1 MNRHLS
7 LLALAVALLPTA
19 AFADTIDAGT
29 GSAADAAGA
38 SQQQDP
44 HDDDHDAVE
53 ASDIVVTGARRNL
66 EDVLGGVSVVDGSEL
81 AADMRPSIGETL
93 AKQPGVSATSFGP
106 AASRPILR
114 GLGGDRIRI
123 LTDGIGSLDM
133 SSSSADHAVAINP
146 LTAERVEILRGPSAL
161 LFGSGAIGG
170 VVNVVDSRI
179 PRRDPERPLHAEG
192 MVTYGT
198 AADERSANLAVDVP
212 LGSGF
217 VLHGDGSWSNS
228 DDLETG
234 GHILSNELREIAA
247 ASPELE
253 IRELADLEGELPN
266 SASRSAEL
274 AGGLAYVK
282 DDLNVGFSVTRHTQ
296 KYGVPI
302 RYSLDPAIE
311 AEAPTIDAE
320 QTRYDVRAEVPVG
333 GLLEVV
339 RLRGGYSKYHHDE
352 LEETGE
358 VGSSFFAKGGE
369 LRADAVQDVRSGWG
383 GTSGLQYVEKKVR
396 IEGEEKYLPDARQKQ
411 FGLFT
416 LQHLE
421 RGQLRLEAGARF
433 ETSKLTAD
441 ADEQLGTPEDS
452 RSFNT
457 FSGSLGALYEFSPGW
472 RAGLNLSRSARAP
485 AIDELYANGPH
496 AGTQAFEV
504 GDPDLDS
511 ETSLGVEA
519 SFRKSRGPVRIGL
532 SAFYSRFANFIYQAP
547 TGEIEDDLPVFEYRQ
562 GKARYYGF
570 EAELSAPIGTVG
582 GVEWGVE
589 TQADWVHAT
598 IEDVGPAPQI
608 PPLRLLGAITGA
620 AGKVD
625 GRLEVEHAFR
635 QSRNADLET
644 ETAGYTLLNASVE
657 WHPIDEK
664 PELTLGLSANNL
676 FDVVARRHSSLL
688 KDYAPLAGRDIRVN
702 ARFQF

>member
-1 MNRHLS
+1 M
-7 LLALAVALLPTA
+7 
-19 AFADTIDAGT
+19 
-29 GSAADAAGA
+29 
-38 SQQQDP
+38 
-44 HDDDHDAVE
+44 
-53 ASDIVVTGARRNL
+53 
-66 EDVLGGVSVVDGSEL
+66 
-81 AADMRPSIGETL
+81 
-93 AKQPGVSATSFGP
+93 
-106 AASRPILR
+106 
-114 GLGGDRIRI
+114 
-123 LTDGIGSLDM
+123 
-133 SSSSADHAVAINP
+133 
-146 LTAERVEILRGPSAL
+146 
-161 LFGSGAIGG
+161 
-170 VVNVVDSRI
+170 
-179 PRRDPERPLHAEG
+179 
-192 MVTYGT
+192 
-198 AADERSANLAVDVP
+198 
-212 LGSGF
+212 
-217 VLHGDGSWSNS
+217 LHGDGSWSKT

-234 GHILSNELREIAA
+234 GHILSKELREIAA
-247 ASPELE
+247 ASPDPD
-253 IRELADLEGELPN
+253 IQELADLKGELPN
-266 SASRSAEL
+266 SASKSAEI

-320 QTRYDVRAEVPVG
+320 QTRYDARAEVPVG
-333 GLLEVV
+333 GILEAV

-352 LEETGE
+352 LEETVE
-358 VGSSFFAKGGE
+358 IGSSFFATGGE
-369 LRADAVQDVRSGWG
+369 LRADAVQNVRSGWG

-396 IEGEEKYLPDARQKQ
+396 IEGAEKYLPDARQKQ

-433 ETSKLTAD
+433 ETSTLSAD
-441 ADEQLGTPEDS
+441 ADEQLGTAEDS

-457 FSGSLGALYEFSPGW
+457 FSGSLGGLYEFSPGW
-472 RAGLNLSRSARAP
+472 RAGLSLSRSARAP

-504 GDPDLDS
+504 GDPDLDA
-511 ETSLGVEA
+511 ETSIGVEA
-519 SFRKSRGPVRIGL
+519 SVRKSKGPVHVGL
-532 SAFYSRFANFIYQAP
+532 SAFYSRFANFIYQAQ
-547 TGEIEDDLPVFEYRQ
+547 TGEIEDDLPVFQYRQ

-570 EAELSAPIGTVG
+570 EAEVSAPLGNAG

-625 GRLEVEHAFR
+625 GRLEVEHALR

-644 ETAGYTLLNASVE
+644 ETPGYTLLNASVE

-688 KDYAPLAGRDIRVN
+688 KDYAPLAGRDIRMN